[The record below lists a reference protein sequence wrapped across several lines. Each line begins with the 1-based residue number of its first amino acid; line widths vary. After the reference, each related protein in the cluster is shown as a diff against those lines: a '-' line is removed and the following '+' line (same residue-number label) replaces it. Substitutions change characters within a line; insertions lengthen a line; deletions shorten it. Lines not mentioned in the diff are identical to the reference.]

1 MSQLNSRLIL
11 ESKVKKKLLKVVGSS
26 KTDYFNDKGVV
37 LSVGD
42 GIANVYGL
50 NSVVAGEMV
59 DFRFGIKGQAL
70 NLENGK
76 VGVVIFGDDK
86 FIKEGSLVKRTN
98 AIVDVPVGKGLCGRI
113 LDGIGQP
120 IDGLGALD
128 FEARSRVEVK
138 APGII
143 PRKSV
148 RSPVQTGL
156 KVVDSLIPI
165 GRGQREL
172 IIGDRQVGKT
182 AIIVDA
188 IINQNKALS
197 SVEDIVL
204 SECGQKV
211 NAEVDL
217 YSIYVG
223 VGQKRS
229 TIAQIANVLKK

>member
-1 MSQLNSRLIL
+1 MSQVNSRLVL
-11 ESKVKKKLLKVVGSS
+11 ESKVKKKLS
-26 KTDYFNDKGVV
+26 KYIGDSKKDYFNDKGIV

-42 GIANVYGL
+42 GIASVYGL
-50 NSVVAGEMV
+50 NSVQAGEMV

-70 NLENGK
+70 NLANGK
-76 VGVVIFGDDK
+76 VGIVIFGDDK

-98 AIVDVPVGKGLCGRI
+98 AIVDVPVGKGLIGRV
-113 LDGIGQP
+113 LDGLGQP
-120 IDGLGALD
+120 IDGLGDLD
-128 FEARSRVEVK
+128 TSERNRVEVK

-148 RSPVQTGL
+148 NLPVQTGL

-188 IINQNKALS
+188 IINQNKATTS
-197 SVEDIVL
+197 TEEVVL
-204 SECGQKV
+204 QEVGGQFEK
-211 NAEVDL
+211 EIDL

-229 TIAQIANVLKK
+229 TIAQIAGVLKK

>member
-1 MSQLNSRLIL
+1 MSQVNSRLVL
-11 ESKVKKKLLKVVGSS
+11 ESKVKKKLS
-26 KTDYFNDKGVV
+26 KYIGDSKKDYFNYKGIV

-42 GIANVYGL
+42 GIASVYGL
-50 NSVVAGEMV
+50 NSVQAGEMV

-70 NLENGK
+70 NLANGK
-76 VGVVIFGDDK
+76 VGIVIFGDDK

-98 AIVDVPVGKGLCGRI
+98 AIVDVPVGKGLIGRV
-113 LDGIGQP
+113 LDGLGQP
-120 IDGLGALD
+120 IDGLGDLD
-128 FEARSRVEVK
+128 TSERNRVEVK

-148 RSPVQTGL
+148 NLPVQTGL

-188 IINQNKALS
+188 IINQNKATTS
-197 SVEDIVL
+197 TEEVVL
-204 SECGQKV
+204 QEVGGQFEK
-211 NAEVDL
+211 EIDL

-229 TIAQIANVLKK
+229 TIAQIAGVLKK

>member
-1 MSQLNSRLIL
+1 MSQLNSKLLL

-50 NSVVAGEMV
+50 NSVLAGEMV

-70 NLENGK
+70 NLENDK

-128 FEARSRVEVK
+128 FESRNRVEVK
-138 APGII
+138 APGIM
-143 PRKSV
+143 PRKPV
-148 RSPVQTGL
+148 RLPVQTGL

-188 IINQNKALS
+188 IINQNKSLS

-204 SECGQKV
+204 AESGQEV
-211 NAEVDL
+211 NQEVDL

-229 TIAQIANVLKK
+229 TIAQIGNLLKK

>member
-1 MSQLNSRLIL
+1 MSQLTSRLAL
-11 ESKVKKKLLKVVGSS
+11 ESTVKKKLSKYIGVS
-26 KTDYFNDKGVV
+26 KTDYFNDKGIV

-50 NSVVAGEMV
+50 NSVLAGEMV

-70 NLENGK
+70 NLGNDK
-76 VGVVIFGDDK
+76 VGIVIFGDDK

-98 AIVDVPVGKGLCGRI
+98 AIVDVPVGKGLVGRV

-120 IDGLGALD
+120 IDGLGELNSSS
-128 FEARSRVEVK
+128 RNRVEVK

-156 KVVDSLIPI
+156 KVVDSLIPV

-182 AIIVDA
+182 AIILDA
-188 IINQNKALS
+188 IINQNRALS
-197 SVEDIVL
+197 SVEDVVL
-204 SECGQKV
+204 NEVGQKTSK
-211 NAEVDL
+211 EIDL

-223 VGQKRS
+223 IGQKRS
-229 TIAQIANVLKK
+229 TIAQLVNVLKK

>member
-1 MSQLNSRLIL
+1 L
-11 ESKVKKKLLKVVGSS
+11 ESKIKSKLLKHIEGNRV
-26 KTDYFNDKGVV
+26 DYFDDKGIV

-50 NSVVAGEMV
+50 NSVLAGEMV

-70 NLENGK
+70 NLGNDK
-76 VGVVIFGDDK
+76 VGIVIFGDDK

-98 AIVDVPVGKGLCGRI
+98 AIVDVPVGKGLVGRV

-120 IDGLGALD
+120 IDGLGELD
-128 FEARSRVEVK
+128 FESRNRVEVK

-148 RSPVQTGL
+148 RLPVQTGL
-156 KVVDSLIPI
+156 KVVDSLIPV

-182 AIIVDA
+182 AIILDA
-188 IINQNKALS
+188 IINQNKGLS
-197 SVEDIVL
+197 SVQDVVL
-204 SECGQKV
+204 KELGQETSK
-211 NAEVDL
+211 EIDL

-223 VGQKRS
+223 IGQKRS
-229 TIAQIANVLKK
+229 TIAQLISVLKK

>member
-1 MSQLNSRLIL
+1 MSQLNSRLLL

-26 KTDYFNDKGVV
+26 KKDYFNDKVGV

-50 NSVVAGEMV
+50 NSVLAGEMV

-70 NLENGK
+70 NLGNDK
-76 VGVVIFGDDK
+76 VGIVIFGDDK

-98 AIVDVPVGKGLCGRI
+98 AIVDVPVGKALCGRVM
-113 LDGIGQP
+113 DGIGQP
-120 IDGLGALD
+120 IDGLGA
-128 FEARSRVEVK
+128 FESESRTRVEVK

-148 RSPVQTGL
+148 RLP
-156 KVVDSLIPI
+156 
-165 GRGQREL
+165 
-172 IIGDRQVGKT
+172 DRQTGKT
-182 AIIVDA
+182 AVAIDA
-188 IINQNKALS
+188 IINQNNTLAS
-197 SVEDIVL
+197 TEDIVL
-204 SECGQKV
+204 EAVGQDVKGDT
-211 NAEVDL
+211 DL

-229 TIAQIANVLKK
+229 TIAQLISVLKK

>member
-1 MSQLNSRLIL
+1 MSQLNSRLLL
-11 ESKVKKKLLKVVGSS
+11 ESKVRNKLSKVVGSS
-26 KTDYFNDKGVV
+26 KKDYFNDKGVV

-50 NSVVAGEMV
+50 NSVLAGEMV

-70 NLENGK
+70 NLGNDK
-76 VGVVIFGDDK
+76 VGIVIFGDDK

-98 AIVDVPVGKGLCGRI
+98 AIVDVPVGKGLCGRV

-128 FEARSRVEVK
+128 FASRNRVEVK

-148 RSPVQTGL
+148 RLPVQTGL

-182 AIIVDA
+182 AIILDA
-188 IINQNKALS
+188 IINQNRTLS
-197 SVEDIVL
+197 DVNDIVL
-204 SECGQKV
+204 SDSGQTV
-211 NAEVDL
+211 SSEIDL

-229 TIAQIANVLKK
+229 TIAQLISVLKK

>member
-1 MSQLNSRLIL
+1 MSQLNSRLLL

-26 KTDYFNDKGVV
+26 KKDYFNDKGVV

-50 NSVVAGEMV
+50 NSVLAGEMV

-70 NLENGK
+70 NLGNDK
-76 VGVVIFGDDK
+76 VGIVIFGDDK

-98 AIVDVPVGKGLCGRI
+98 AIVDVPVGPALCGRV

-120 IDGLGALD
+120 IDGLGAI
-128 FEARSRVEVK
+128 ESESRTRVEVK

-148 RSPVQTGL
+148 RLPVQTGL

-182 AIIVDA
+182 AIIIDA
-188 IINQNKALS
+188 IINQNNTLAS
-197 SVEDIVL
+197 TEDIVL
-204 SECGQKV
+204 DAVGQSV
-211 NAEVDL
+211 SGDIDL

-223 VGQKRS
+223 IGQKRS
-229 TIAQIANVLKK
+229 TIARLISVLKK

>member
-1 MSQLNSRLIL
+1 MSQLNSRLLL
-11 ESKVKKKLLKVVGSS
+11 ESKVRNKLSKVVGSS
-26 KTDYFNDKGVV
+26 KKDYFNDKGVV

-50 NSVVAGEMV
+50 NSVLAGEMV

-70 NLENGK
+70 NLGNDK
-76 VGVVIFGDDK
+76 VGIVIFGDDK

-98 AIVDVPVGKGLCGRI
+98 AIVDVPVGKALCGRVM
-113 LDGIGQP
+113 DGIGQP
-120 IDGLGALD
+120 IDGLGAI
-128 FEARSRVEVK
+128 ESESRTRVEVK

-148 RSPVQTGL
+148 RLPVQTGL

-182 AIIVDA
+182 AIIIDA
-188 IINQNKALS
+188 IINQNNTLAS
-197 SVEDIVL
+197 TEDIVL
-204 SECGQKV
+204 EAVGQDVKGDT
-211 NAEVDL
+211 DL

-229 TIAQIANVLKK
+229 TIAQLISVLKK